1 MHREQDMDMDV
12 DVDSETLRSA
22 CGDKRNKRACERRT
36 RGPPRQGGY
45 VSRRATPT
53 GASVAARATCELVRA
68 YTDAKLA
75 CGVWEGGVVS
85 RGNPT
90 YPHND
95 QFR

>member
-1 MHREQDMDMDV
+1 V
-12 DVDSETLRSA
+12 
-22 CGDKRNKRACERRT
+22 RT
-36 RGPPRQGGY
+36 TNARTPVAARQGGY

>member
-1 MHREQDMDMDV
+1 M
-12 DVDSETLRSA
+12 
-22 CGDKRNKRACERRT
+22 CERGEPKPVGVGTTNART
-36 RGPPRQGGY
+36 PVAARQGGY
-45 VSRRATPT
+45 VSRRATLT

-90 YPHND
+90 YQHND

>member
-1 MHREQDMDMDV
+1 M
-12 DVDSETLRSA
+12 
-22 CGDKRNKRACERRT
+22 
-36 RGPPRQGGY
+36 
-45 VSRRATPT
+45 SRRATPM
-53 GASVAARATCELVRA
+53 GVSVAAHATCELVRA

-90 YPHND
+90 LPRND